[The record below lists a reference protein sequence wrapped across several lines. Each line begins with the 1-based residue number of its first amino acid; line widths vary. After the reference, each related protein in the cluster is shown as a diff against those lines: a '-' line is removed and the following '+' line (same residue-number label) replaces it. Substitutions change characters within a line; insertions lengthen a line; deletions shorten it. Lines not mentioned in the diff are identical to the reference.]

1 MSSIAIGKISH
12 DPLMI
17 RDAITTHPLYDPYV
31 LSPFVI
37 CFPFCHMFPLLV
49 IHVLTLRYIL
59 IPDLVHAHNPA
70 LYPLVYIPSRNTL
83 YLPRFDIT
91 GFSEVTT

>member
-17 RDAITTHPLYDPYV
+17 RDAITTHPLC
-31 LSPFVI
+31 LI
-37 CFPFCHMFPLLV
+37 PFCHMFPFLV
-49 IHVLTLRYIL
+49 IYVLTPRYIL
-59 IPDLVHAHNPA
+59 IPDLVRAHDPA

>member
-1 MSSIAIGKISH
+1 
-12 DPLMI
+12 MI
-17 RDAITTHPLYDPYV
+17 RDAITTHPLC
-31 LSPFVI
+31 SI
-37 CFPFCHMFPLLV
+37 PFCHMFPFLV

-59 IPDLVHAHNPA
+59 IPDLVRAHDPA